1 MNDINTNDP
10 RLTAYALGELED
22 ADRVEFESLLTER
35 EDLRAEI
42 DAIRSVANEL
52 HEELMHEPTPALSG
66 QQREAIKAG
75 ARSGSSLRLVGDG
88 EPTIRPAA
96 WWWRAG
102 ISGAAAV
109 LLLGVAVPVMMRG
122 RTRGGEIAI
131 DKNPAGPTGGA
142 MRESLVEANE
152 RPEGLVAK
160 IEEASRMKDELA
172 DATKQVRQLSSEG
185 QNLIPNEIVEYPNDW
200 PELSLRRAQTETET
214 ATLYSIGGATSPPA
228 ANKPARETLARSRV
242 APGSKSAQD
251 QTQAMQFPSQSGAP
265 DGEAKSPAR
274 QPQENSLTLFRSTL
288 IDDADSFEPA
298 SRDRYNPIVENEFL
312 GVATAPLS
320 TFSIDVDTAS
330 YSMVRRQLRDGY
342 RPAPDSVRLEELIN
356 YFDYKYDAP
365 SPGDHDPFRAN
376 VEVATCPWQP
386 EHRLVRIGIKGMEIP
401 HNDRPAT
408 NLVFLLDVSGSM
420 SDQNKLPLVKQGLM
434 RLVDN
439 LTVDDRVAIVVYA
452 GASGLVLDSTF
463 VSDKDTILGALD
475 RLSAG
480 GSTNGGAGIEL
491 AYKVAQ
497 DHFIKDGVNR
507 VILATDGDF
516 NVGVTNNGDLFRLI
530 EEKAKS
536 GVFLTTLGFGTGN
549 LNDAMLE
556 QLADKGNGMCAYIDT
571 IEEAQKVLVDQMSG
585 SLVTIAK
592 DVKIQVEF
600 NPAVV
605 KSYRLLGYENR
616 ALAARDFNDDTKDA
630 GEIGAGHTV
639 TALYEIEPVG
649 LLAMAD
655 AAPIEAREQVRG
667 RDGRAMDQA
676 AEGADAESAQ
686 PAPSEAAAESK
697 DKPASPQAEQPAV
710 DPLRYQA
717 PAQLNE
723 IARTSGEMLTVK
735 LRYKQ
740 PDGDTS
746 TLVQFPVH
754 DEGESWD
761 QSTGDFKFAA
771 SVAAFGMVL
780 RDSSYKGDATFN
792 SIMEWARAGE
802 SIDPHG
808 YRKAF
813 VEMVAKAKQI
823 IDPTSD

>member
-22 ADRVEFESLLTER
+22 AERVEFESLLTER

-42 DAIRSVANEL
+42 DAIRAVASEL
-52 HEELMHEPTPALSG
+52 HDELMHEPTPALSG
-66 QQREAIKAG
+66 EQREAIKAG
-75 ARSGSSLRLVGDG
+75 ARSGSSLRLVGEG
-88 EPTIRPAA
+88 ETTIRPAA

-109 LLLGVAVPVMMRG
+109 LLLGVALPLAMRG
-122 RTRGGEIAI
+122 RTSGGELAI
-131 DKNPAGPTGGA
+131 DKTPAGPTGGA
-142 MRESLVEANE
+142 VRENLAESDEKT
-152 RPEGLVAK
+152 EGLASQL
-160 IEEASRMKDELA
+160 EEATRMKDELA
-172 DATKQVRQLSSEG
+172 DARTQLEKSSSDA
-185 QNLIPNEIVEYPNDW
+185 LRLTPNEIVEYPNDW
-200 PELSLRRAQTETET
+200 PELSLRRAQTEPEST
-214 ATLYSIGGATSPPA
+214 TLYSISGATNPPA
-228 ANKPARETLARSRV
+228 ANRRARETVARTRV
-242 APGSKSAQD
+242 APASKSAPD
-251 QTQAMQFPSQSGAP
+251 QTPAMQFPSQSGAP
-265 DGEAKSPAR
+265 DGEAKKPA
-274 QPQENSLTLFRSTL
+274 QQQQENSLTLFQSTL
-288 IDDADSFEPA
+288 NDDADNFEPA

-312 GVATAPLS
+312 GVAAAPLS

-463 VSDKDTILGALD
+463 VSDKETILGALD

-530 EEKAKS
+530 EEKTKS

-571 IEEAQKVLVDQMSG
+571 IEEAQKVLIDQMSG

-600 NPAVV
+600 NPAIV
-605 KSYRLLGYENR
+605 KTYRLLGYENR
-616 ALAARDFNDDTKDA
+616 ALAAKDFNDDTKDA

-639 TALYEIEPVG
+639 TALYEIEPVAM
-649 LLAMAD
+649 LARAE
-655 AAPIEAREQVRG
+655 AQPEAPTEQRRG
-667 RDGRAMDQA
+667 RDGRLMKQA
-676 AEGADAESAQ
+676 EDTNVESAESA
-686 PAPSEAAAESK
+686 PAESAVESK
-697 DKPASPQAEQPAV
+697 DESAAPAPEQPTV

-740 PDGDTS
+740 PGGDTS

-754 DEGESWD
+754 DEGETWD

-780 RDSSYKGDATFN
+780 RDSSYKGNATFN
-792 SIMEWARAGE
+792 SIMDWARAGE
-802 SIDPHG
+802 STDPHG

-813 VEMVAKAKQI
+813 VDMVARAKQI
-823 IDPTSD
+823 MDPTSD